1 MKNQQELMEEYLF
14 YGKLQ
19 RNLDEK
25 TIRAYQTDLNQ
36 FFLFAGGTKLVSSKE
51 TIRQYILHLHATYK
65 QKTVKRKIASLK
77 AFYTY
82 LEQEEIIESNPMR
95 KIRTEFR
102 EEKVLP
108 RSIPYSVLQSLL
120 SSMYAKKNVEG
131 TICKRKL
138 LIRDIAVVEILF
150 STGIRISELCNL
162 KQKNIDVEQGI
173 FCIKGKGSKERYLQI
188 GTEEV
193 LEQLK
198 EYKRYWDKEL
208 QMSELFFL
216 NRYGSRYSEQSARRM
231 IQRYTQEAM
240 IEMHITPHMFR
251 HAFATL
257 LLEEDVDIRFI
268 QKMLGHASITTT
280 QIYVEVASKKQM
292 EILKMKHP
300 RNRMEVFK
308 KNVEI
313 KDEGVV

>member
-208 QMSELFFL
+208 QMSELFFF

-280 QIYVEVASKKQM
+280 QIYAEVASKKQM

>member
-1 MKNQQELMEEYLF
+1 MKNQQKLMEEYLY
-14 YGKLQ
+14 YGLKQ
-19 RNLDEK
+19 RKLDEK
-25 TIRAYQTDLNQ
+25 TVRAYQVDLRQ
-36 FFLFAGGTKLVSSKE
+36 FSEFCAQKELVTEKAI
-51 TIRQYILHLHATYK
+51 IRQYVLYLHETYK
-65 QKTVKRKIASLK
+65 QKTVKRKVASLK
-77 AFYTY
+77 AFYSY
-82 LEQEEIIESNPMR
+82 LEDEEIIENSPLR

-120 SSMYAKKNVEG
+120 SSMYSQKSIES
-131 TICKRKL
+131 TISNRKL
-138 LIRDIAVVEILF
+138 LNRDIAVVEILF

-162 KQKNIDVEQGI
+162 MQKNIDIEHGI
-173 FCIKGKGSKERYLQI
+173 FCIKGKGGKERYLQI

-198 EYKRYWDKEL
+198 EYKRHWKKEL
-208 QMSELFFL
+208 EASEFFFL
-216 NRYGSRYSEQSARRM
+216 NRYGKRYSEQSARRM

-257 LLEEDVDIRFI
+257 LLEEEVDIRFI

-280 QIYVEVASKKQM
+280 QIYAEVTTKKQM

-300 RNRMEVFK
+300 RNRMDIFE
-308 KNVEI
+308 KNVETED
-313 KDEGVV
+313 KGVV